1 MLQRGS
7 TGFELIGPTGGCFVA
22 QTCWWDQTCDCRLT
36 PDSVTR
42 GQHGRPDPLLQ
53 GSNQRGQKGKSHVP
67 PVMLWVTCRVRLH
80 LRPPARPSSRPSL
93 DKVGGCCWGPQLL
106 TDPPPI
112 ALLQTDTK
120 KNLRFSFSH
129 YTSVP
134 APYRAFVQ
142 INDRLFS
149 LLVIKENHNQYL

>member
-106 TDPPPI
+106 TDPPPPSRSYRQI
-112 ALLQTDTK
+112 QRKTCVLVSPTTLVFLHRTERLCRSMIDC
-120 KNLRFSFSH
+120 
-129 YTSVP
+129 SV
-134 APYRAFVQ
+134 Y
-142 INDRLFS
+142 
-149 LLVIKENHNQYL
+149 